1 MNRYIL
7 LIGILA
13 LTTLSMAKSFK
24 KPSPTSALEF
34 QQSSD
39 TKIAVETG
47 YLRFYTDNTERMTL
61 DTNGNLGLGTTT
73 PGTYKLNVNGT
84 IMSANSIDIGSGRP
98 AGTDD
103 EGLYIKGTGSTPTN
117 FQFASKTWSSSH
129 AILFNAYK
137 SATQSNGNLAVDGNT
152 KYATAGDYNRG
163 AAMIHYYGHNGGMGF
178 YISGTSTGIDDD
190 ILWGTPKIQ
199 IQRNGNVGIDEFDPI
214 EKLHVTDG
222 DIFIG
227 RNATNDPESGRL
239 RITERVDSYQGGYM
253 HYDGDDNILNIG
265 VHNNN
270 NTSLTDDKDAIS
282 IDRTNGSVG
291 INTTSPSSSYKLH
304 VNGNAYA
311 DTFYTDAA
319 TYADFVFDAD
329 YELPTLREVE
339 AYINKNHH
347 LPEIPSEAEA
357 KANGI
362 NLQEMQ
368 AKLLQKIEELTLY
381 MIEQNKQIED
391 LKKKNIQ
398 MNQQIKSLQ
407 ANK

>member
-39 TKIAVETG
+39 TKIAVESG
-47 YLRFYTDNTERMTL
+47 FLRFYTDNTERMTL

-117 FQFASKTWSSSH
+117 FQFASKSWSSSH

-137 SATQSNGNLAVDGNT
+137 NATQSNGNLAVDGNT

-190 ILWGTPKIQ
+190 ISWGTPKIQ

-270 NTSLTDDKDAIS
+270 NTTLGDDFDAIS
-282 IDRTNGSVG
+282 IVRTNGKVG
-291 INTTSPSSSYKLH
+291 IRTTTPAYPLD
-304 VNGNAYA
+304 VNGTINA
-311 DTFYTDAA
+311 T
-319 TYADFVFDAD
+319 TYRASGTVVWPDFVFEDT
-329 YELPTLREVE
+329 YELNDLGKVE
-339 AYINKNHH
+339 KFIETNHH
-347 LPEIPSEAEA
+347 LPEIPSEAEV
-357 KANGI
+357 KENG
-362 NLQEMQ
+362 LDLVEMQ

-391 LKKKNIQ
+391 LKKENIQ